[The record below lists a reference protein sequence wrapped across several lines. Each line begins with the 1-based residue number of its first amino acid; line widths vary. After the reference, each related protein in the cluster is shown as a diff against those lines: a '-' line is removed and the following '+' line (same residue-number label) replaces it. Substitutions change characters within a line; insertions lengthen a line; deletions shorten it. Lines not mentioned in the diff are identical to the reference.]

1 MGVTEEALQCAS
13 YGESERDGYALKA
26 TDQLL

>member
-13 YGESERDGYALKA
+13 YGEGERDGNALTA
-26 TDQLL
+26 RDQLL

>member
-13 YGESERDGYALKA
+13 YGEGERDVNALTA
-26 TDQLL
+26 RDQLL